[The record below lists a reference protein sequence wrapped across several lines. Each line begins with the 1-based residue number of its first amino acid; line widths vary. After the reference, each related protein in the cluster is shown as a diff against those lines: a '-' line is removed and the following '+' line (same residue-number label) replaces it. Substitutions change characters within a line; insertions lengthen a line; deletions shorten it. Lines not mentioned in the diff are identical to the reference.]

1 MIKSS
6 LCFRYQNMFFSYNL
20 FVTSSSL
27 SSSGRQSI
35 IGFQRT
41 TSFLMSSFWVFLN
54 NFWYKNTM
62 IRNQLTFAVFSFLWF
77 IIKINQNWTE
87 INNVNSLT
95 MLTMTLL
102 IFILTIHRQ
111 AINQHKSCQF
121 LYRMHEYWMII
132 FFGRGF

>member
-6 LCFRYQNMFFSYNL
+6 FSFWFQNMFFSYNL

-54 NFWYKNTM
+54 NWNKNTM
-62 IRNQLTFAVFSFLWF
+62 IRNRLTFAVFSFLWF

-111 AINQHKSCQF
+111 AINKHKSCQF